1 MKKIIAIAISASLA
15 LALNIKTD
23 NSNIIRQAPNKGVV
37 LSYAPIVKQV
47 TQSVVNISTTKVVKT
62 DISKYLNNP
71 LLNNPLFD
79 QFLGKIPRKRI
90 EKALGS
96 GVIISKDGYIVTN
109 NHVVSNATKIVVF
122 THDGKK
128 YKAKLIGTDPK
139 TDLAVI
145 KIDAKNLKPITFT
158 DSSNIEVGDIA
169 LAIGNPFGIG
179 ETVTEGIISGLNRNK
194 VGINDYENF
203 IQTDAAINPGNSGGA
218 LVDLK
223 GRLIGINSAILTSS
237 GGNNGVGFAIPSNM
251 VKFVANSLITNG
263 KVVRGFLGVEIS
275 NIDTSKKSLYGIDYG
290 VLINKVMPKSAAKA
304 AGLKAGDIIVAI
316 DGKKVKDA
324 AALRNKIAFLG
335 ANTKITL
342 KVFRNN
348 QFITLHAK
356 LKPMK
361 TTFAQI
367 KLLKGVT
374 LAQQGQKVFI
384 AKVAPKSI
392 SALLGL
398 KKGDLITAI
407 RTIKTKGWVKVHSI
421 SEIEKLLKG
430 LQQGDALIQLKRGDE
445 LMIVQI

>member
-23 NSNIIRQAPNKGVV
+23 NSTFQRTAPNQGVV

-47 TQSVVNISTTKVVKT
+47 TPSVVNISTTKVVKT
-62 DISKYLNNP
+62 DISKYLKNP
-71 LLNNPLFD
+71 LLNNPLFN
-79 QFLGKIPRKRI
+79 QFLGSIPKKRI

-96 GVIISKDGYIVTN
+96 GVIISKDGYIITN

-194 VGINDYENF
+194 VGINAYENF

-251 VKFVANSLITNG
+251 VKFVATSLIENG

-304 AGLKAGDIIVAI
+304 AGLKAGDIIVAV

-335 ANTKITL
+335 ANAKITL

-384 AKVAPKSI
+384 AKVEPKSI

-407 RTIKTKGWVKVHSI
+407 RTINTKGWIKVHSI

-430 LQQGDALIQLKRGDE
+430 LHQGDALLQLKRGDE